1 MPTERKIAL
10 VAAIKDQMER
20 ASVVVASDHTG
31 LSVTEIGEL
40 RRAVTPNDASVR
52 VVKNNLALR
61 AADDAGRPEL
71 KELLKGPTSFT
82 FGFGDP
88 VAPVKGLIDHIREAR
103 LNVTVYGGWI
113 DGELL
118 SAEEVEDL
126 AKLPSKDQ
134 LIANVVGKLK
144 SPLYDLAALLTTTTR
159 NLAGLIDARAT
170 QLEEEG
176 AA

>member
-31 LSVTEIGEL
+31 LDVKQIGEL
-40 RRAVTPNDASVR
+40 RRAVTPNDATIR

-88 VAPVKGLIDHIREAR
+88 IAPLKSFVQHIKEAR
-103 LNVTVYGGWI
+103 LDVAIYGGWL
-113 DGELL
+113 DGKLL
-118 SAEEVEDL
+118 TAEEVQEL
-126 AKLPSKDQ
+126 AELPSKEQ
-134 LIANVVGKLK
+134 LLANIIGKLK
-144 SPLYDLAALLTTTTR
+144 SPLYDLTALLTTTTR
-159 NLAGLIDARAT
+159 NLAGLIEARAA

>member
-20 ASVVVASDHTG
+20 ASVIVASDHTG
-31 LSVTEIGEL
+31 LSVSEIAEL
-40 RRAVTPNDASVR
+40 RRAVTLSDAAHR

-82 FGFGDP
+82 FGFGDA
-88 VAPVKGLIDHIREAR
+88 VAPLKSFVDHLRAR
-103 LNVTVYGGWI
+103 NLQIAIYGGWI
-113 DGELL
+113 DGNLL
-118 SAEEVEDL
+118 SGEEIEEL
-126 AKLPSKDQ
+126 AKLPSKEQ
-134 LIANVVGKLK
+134 LLANVIGKLR
-144 SPLYDLAALLTTTTR
+144 SPLYDLTALLTTTTR
-159 NLAGLIDARAT
+159 NLAGLIEARAA